1 MSGISTEKQHPVD
14 SQSNQPKDT
23 WGNTWPTSLRPQ
35 GDNGLSSLPQQVDDD
50 QYVAEEEVTTVPG
63 WMPSVT
69 LEVKNDIEMGEENE
83 EELYVQRSKL
93 YRFRD
98 GDWKERGTGDVKLL
112 RHKNTGKVR
121 FLLRQEKTMKI
132 VANHYIINEAP
143 YCDLRPNAGSAK
155 CWVWTVIDCA
165 DGEPVVEQFALKFG
179 TPELAAKFFEA
190 YEEAKGAPEAP
201 TPNVVTPAPTSSSK
215 NTSVQQAPVA
225 GQKAEIKAKND
236 VLDESTPNIWQQVQ
250 TGWRCATCRLQ
261 WDDTVIEC
269 GACETPRPG
278 YEDYA
283 AQERLEKEK
292 GLQDAAAAF
301 LGSSG
306 QGGPAAP
313 PATGFG
319 LPPASTQ
326 DQTLSS
332 PPLFVVPPSGPPPAS
347 GPAAPQFT
355 ANGPFG
361 VPGASPVFGFTPT
374 AAPTAPGASS
384 FIGFTPTP
392 APTAPSA
399 SSVVGF
405 PSVSAPTAPVA
416 NSSIGFP
423 SVTGGM
429 NINPVL
435 NNAPFVP
442 VAHPN
447 IASSQDQPGNK
458 LDASFLA
465 VVVEAVMAAV
475 AKNTSNTPT
484 TATVNM
490 LEADIRKADEQ
501 VKRLEEK
508 TRDLEERCNRAEE
521 RARKADERARRK
533 EDELDEIRQ
542 QIRHETAQL
551 RRKQQEDNDAVRQL
565 SEKQME
571 DKHIL
576 DSLKKDIKHER
587 EERKSLE
594 ASNASVSEN
603 FQAVLKVAEK
613 ALGVAQ
619 NAEQFVLQ
627 MRNEKKE
634 DLTTVSTAI
643 STAVDAV
650 EHSTKERLAA
660 LELKLDNSSLDAL
673 RTMSVPSRISLLQSL
688 HMQQTGRQLQGGKQN
703 GGCITLLPKSLDA
716 DVSQKGES
724 HPLLRRIP

>member
-1 MSGISTEKQHPVD
+1 
-14 SQSNQPKDT
+14 
-23 WGNTWPTSLRPQ
+23 
-35 GDNGLSSLPQQVDDD
+35 
-50 QYVAEEEVTTVPG
+50 
-63 WMPSVT
+63 
-69 LEVKNDIEMGEENE
+69 
-83 EELYVQRSKL
+83 
-93 YRFRD
+93 
-98 GDWKERGTGDVKLL
+98 
-112 RHKNTGKVR
+112 
-121 FLLRQEKTMKI
+121 
-132 VANHYIINEAP
+132 
-143 YCDLRPNAGSAK
+143 
-155 CWVWTVIDCA
+155 
-165 DGEPVVEQFALKFG
+165 
-179 TPELAAKFFEA
+179 
-190 YEEAKGAPEAP
+190 
-201 TPNVVTPAPTSSSK
+201 
-215 NTSVQQAPVA
+215 
-225 GQKAEIKAKND
+225 
-236 VLDESTPNIWQQVQ
+236 
-250 TGWRCATCRLQ
+250 
-261 WDDTVIEC
+261 
-269 GACETPRPG
+269 
-278 YEDYA
+278 
-283 AQERLEKEK
+283 
-292 GLQDAAAAF
+292 
-301 LGSSG
+301 
-306 QGGPAAP
+306 
-313 PATGFG
+313 
-319 LPPASTQ
+319 
-326 DQTLSS
+326 
-332 PPLFVVPPSGPPPAS
+332 
-347 GPAAPQFT
+347 
-355 ANGPFG
+355 
-361 VPGASPVFGFTPT
+361 
-374 AAPTAPGASS
+374 
-384 FIGFTPTP
+384 
-392 APTAPSA
+392 
-399 SSVVGF
+399 
-405 PSVSAPTAPVA
+405 
-416 NSSIGFP
+416 
-423 SVTGGM
+423 M

-435 NNAPFVP
+435 NNVPFVP
-442 VAHPN
+442 GAHPN

-501 VKRLEEK
+501 IKRLEEK

-594 ASNASVSEN
+594 VSNASVSEN